1 MPINHSK
8 LYSPNSC
15 LHPNNIKHQEGSNRS
30 TESEWEYKSLFLC
43 GWQQLVFIFNSYVL
57 IGHNRHKWHLFS
69 TLVLALIPSTPI
81 YTHLCLVN
89 SMWGHNSI
97 LCNLSPNSSPRP
109 LHSGYLPCRNNKCNK
124 QRNYPKTTAC
134 PKRSLSSSVLS
145 VCPLNSSHVPHPFVL
160 RRGGGGGGCEIWPSK
175 FRERI

>member
-1 MPINHSK
+1 MPINHST
-8 LYSPNSC
+8 LHSPNSH

-57 IGHNRHKWHLFS
+57 IGHNRHKLFMAPLLYFS
-69 TLVLALIPSTPI
+69 SCSNPIHPHIHALVSR
-81 YTHLCLVN
+81 

-134 PKRSLSSSVLS
+134 PKRSLSSSVQS
-145 VCPLNSSHVPHPFVL
+145 VRPLNSSPVPHPFVL
-160 RRGGGGGGCEIWPSK
+160 RRGGGCEIWSS
-175 FRERI
+175 